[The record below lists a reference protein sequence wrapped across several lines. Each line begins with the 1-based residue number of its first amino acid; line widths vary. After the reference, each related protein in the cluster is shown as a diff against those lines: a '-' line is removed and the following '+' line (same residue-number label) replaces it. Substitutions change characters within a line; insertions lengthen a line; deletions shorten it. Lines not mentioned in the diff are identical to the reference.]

1 MNTSNV
7 ILLFCI
13 FLVPGLFLIWLHH
26 LIAFIL
32 ERVYRSDRVKNFG
45 IIRSLRDASI
55 MGYAEEWWQHLWYW
69 TSFAIRGI
77 VCIIGII
84 LSMCV
89 VNFAIDASNFIKHNQ
104 EIVAEYDAIE
114 CPTISDIIYAY
125 NYNKR
130 YDMACVLATEEVGE
144 NLKKIDEE
152 RMLSKLKE
160 NLNVEKD

>member
-1 MNTSNV
+1 MNTSSV

-13 FLVPGLFLIWLHH
+13 FLIPGLVLVGLHH
-26 LIAFIL
+26 LVAFIL
-32 ERVYRSDRVKNFG
+32 ERAYCSSKVSSFG
-45 IIRSLRDASI
+45 IIRALRDASI
-55 MGYAEEWWQHLWYW
+55 MGFAEEWWQHLWYW

-77 VCIIGII
+77 VCIIG
-84 LSMCV
+84 LTFSMCV
-89 VNFAIDASNFIKHNQ
+89 VYYAIDASNFIKHNQ

-114 CPTISDIIYAY
+114 RPTLSDIIYACDY
-125 NYNKR
+125 NER
-130 YDMACVLATEEVGE
+130 YAMAHLLATEEVGK

>member
-13 FLVPGLFLIWLHH
+13 FLVPGLFLICLHH
-26 LIAFIL
+26 LTAFIL
-32 ERVYRSDRVKNFG
+32 ERVYRSDRVKSFG

-69 TSFAIRGI
+69 TSFAIRCI
-77 VCIIGII
+77 VCIIGFT

-89 VNFAIDASNFIKHNQ
+89 VYFAIDASNYIKHNQ

-114 CPTISDIIYAY
+114 RPTISDIIYAY
-125 NYNKR
+125 NYNER
-130 YDMACVLATEEVGE
+130 YDMACLLATEEVGE